1 VVTPPIPMRLTVV
14 DASQLEYV
22 STVLQDAVAQ
32 LGDFD
37 YSARTRSFTI
47 ALNRFCWEDKGRAKR
62 VRTGLQ
68 IAGVTAAKSQNIR
81 QGADDAVVNLLSI
94 RFEAG
99 DAPAG
104 VIVLTFS
111 GDGELR
117 LEIECLDLVLADISQ
132 PWGATRRPKH
142 SDATQ

>member
-1 VVTPPIPMRLTVV
+1 VVTPPIPMRLTAV
-14 DASQLEYV
+14 DASELAYF

-37 YSARTRSFTI
+37 FSARQRSFTI
-47 ALNRFCWEDKGRAKR
+47 AFNRFCWEDKGRAKR
-62 VRTGLQ
+62 VRSGLQ
-68 IAGVTAAKSQNIR
+68 IAGVIAAKSQNLR
-81 QGADDAVVNLLSI
+81 QGAADAVVNLLSI
-94 RFEAG
+94 RFEPG
-99 DAPAG
+99 EAPAG
-104 VIVLTFS
+104 EIVLTFS

-142 SDATQ
+142 SDVTQ